1 MLTKETKYH
10 IINTLM
16 PYHPERIGIFGSYAR
31 GEQRSDSDLDI
42 LITFKDKVSLLRL
55 VQLQQSLS
63 DQLGVAVDLV
73 TEGSIKNKRLK
84 KYIYKDLIN
93 IFHAEE

>member
-1 MLTKETKYH
+1 
-10 IINTLM
+10 M

-31 GEQRSDSDLDI
+31 GEQRNDSDLDI
-42 LITFKDKVSLLRL
+42 LITFKDKISLLRL

-73 TEGSIKNKRLK
+73 TEGSVKNKRLK
-84 KYIYKDLIN
+84 KYIHKDLIN
-93 IFHAEE
+93 IFRAEE